1 MLGGTMARYTGKC
14 VCGEDLEDAWNP
26 DLKIRFKNCFRC
38 FPYYER
44 YVGQDKN

>member
-1 MLGGTMARYTGKC
+1 MARYKGKC

-26 DLKIRFKNCFRC
+26 DLKIRFKNCFKC

-44 YVGQDKN
+44 YEGRNKS